1 MTRWLGLQGA
11 KAGLLESKIWPVELL
26 KETAMPLGI
35 KFSEK
40 ITRKELVEEIV
51 KTAND
56 ELYTMDSDQLK
67 GYFEKVGAQTEE
79 LLELLK
85 ELNLPPTTRG
95 T

>member
-1 MTRWLGLQGA
+1 M
-11 KAGLLESKIWPVELL
+11 S
-26 KETAMPLGI
+26 LGI

-56 ELYTMDSDQLK
+56 ELYTMDSDQMK
-67 GYFEKVGAQTEE
+67 DYFEKAGAETEE

-85 ELNLPPTTRG
+85 ELNLPPNDARDVRTRLNSAAREISETG
-95 T
+95 RFMRIESKR